1 MRSVLRLRAFSVHSY
16 ANTEKLHLAI
26 CSMYQKLDESLIR
39 LQELLKDP
47 IIKQRRVVVK
57 QFEENNDYRKTLKEL
72 GRKGIKNFVVDVETP
87 NVPLLLRHVSA

>member
-16 ANTEKLHLAI
+16 ANTEKLHLVI
-26 CSMYQKLDESLIR
+26 CSMYQKLALIR